1 MTDTMAVQ
9 KIRLTKVK
17 KLEAQQTNLKIMDI
31 LLQWDPLGYGAGY
44 YETEV
49 VDVLQAVHLFDDETK
64 LARKIQA
71 IFEFSFEEIIPLS
84 ECEVMARKLLLIKNN
99 SSCEI

>member
-1 MTDTMAVQ
+1 M
-9 KIRLTKVK
+9 
-17 KLEAQQTNLKIMDI
+17 EAQQTNLKIMDV
-31 LLQWDPLGYGAGY
+31 LLQWDPLGYGAGH

-49 VDVLQAVHLFDDETK
+49 VDVLQAVHLLEDDRK

-84 ECEVMARKLLLIKNN
+84 ECEIMAGKLLLIKNN
-99 SSCEI
+99 SSCEL

>member
-1 MTDTMAVQ
+1 M
-9 KIRLTKVK
+9 
-17 KLEAQQTNLKIMDI
+17 EAQQTNIKLMEL
-31 LLQWDPLGYGAGY
+31 LLQWDPLGYGDGS

-49 VDVLQAVHLFDDETK
+49 VDVLQAVHLIDDEVI

-71 IFEFSFEEIIPLS
+71 IYEFSFEEIIPLQKCKNLS
-84 ECEVMARKLLLIKNN
+84 QQLLLIKNN

>member
-1 MTDTMAVQ
+1 MF
-9 KIRLTKVK
+9 VK
-17 KLEAQQTNLKIMDI
+17 GEKMETQQTNIQLMEL
-31 LLQWDPLGYGAGY
+31 LLQWDPLGYGEGS

-49 VDVLQAVHLFDDETK
+49 VDVLQAVHTFENETL

-71 IFEFSFEEIIPLS
+71 IYEFSFEEIIPLQK
-84 ECEVMARKLLLIKNN
+84 CQDFAKQLLFIKNN

>member
-1 MTDTMAVQ
+1 M
-9 KIRLTKVK
+9 
-17 KLEAQQTNLKIMDI
+17 EAQQTNIKLMEQ
-31 LLQWDPLGYGAGY
+31 LLQWDPLGYGEGS

-49 VDVLQAVHLFDDETK
+49 VDVLQAVHLYDDEML

-71 IFEFSFEEIIPLS
+71 IYEFSFEEIIPLQKCKS
-84 ECEVMARKLLLIKNN
+84 ISKQLLQIKNN